1 MTAELHLPDLPE
13 VRIEVPT
20 SRADALAPL
29 PARGSTPR
37 RVPWHLR
44 LRDTLSAYLPLLLML
59 LLALGT
65 WWLVKNT
72 PLPGAP
78 PEARAPRSEPDYEM
92 RGFAIERFAP
102 DGRLVLRIEGE
113 RARHYPDTDRIE
125 IDKARIRG
133 FAADGRETVATA
145 ERVLGNGD
153 GSELQLRGGAE
164 VTAVDAGGA
173 LVWMSSDF
181 LHLFLVTERVRT
193 HLPVL
198 VRWGGTE
205 VNAGGLEYD
214 NAAARL
220 ELKGPIKAVL
230 TPRVVKS
237 ETRPSRRQESRP

>member
-20 SRADALAPL
+20 SRADARGDALAPL

-92 RGFAIERFAP
+92 RGFAIERFAA

-113 RARHYPDTDRIE
+113 RARHFPDTDRIE

-145 ERVLGNGD
+145 RRVVGNGD
-153 GSELQLRGGAE
+153 GSELQLQGGAE
-164 VTAVDAGGA
+164 VTAVDASGA

-205 VNAGGLEYD
+205 VSAGGLDYD
-214 NAAARL
+214 NASARL
-220 ELKGPIKAVL
+220 ELKGPLKAVL
-230 TPRVVKS
+230 TPRVPRK
-237 ETRPSRRQESRP
+237 ETRR